1 MTMTIARSVYPVVLA
16 SLVLLLL
23 GTGCGSAPAYPATSQ
38 GRSMNS
44 EGYAAEAP
52 MAGAVPADEDVYV
65 TSSDNA
71 PVAEREVV
79 AQTSGGAPPAPP
91 AQPAPPPKAR
101 PDVPASAPQP
111 SPPVAPGTDTAAKSP
126 TSPLLIYTAQ
136 VNLAVFETAKVLDQ
150 VEALAKASGGY
161 LVRREA
167 RRIVVRVPSE
177 GFDDALAKVQ
187 KLGDVLHKDV
197 TVQDVTE
204 EFHDLQIR
212 IRNLEVVRNRLEEL
226 LKKADKVVDAIAVER
241 ELERVTSQLER
252 LKGRIKL
259 LGELVRFSTI
269 TVELAPRSTDSP
281 GRKVQLPFP
290 WLDTLG
296 LGRLL
301 SL

>member
-1 MTMTIARSVYPVVLA
+1 MTMTIARSAYPIVLA
-16 SLVLLLL
+16 SFVMLLL
-23 GTGCGSAPAYPATSQ
+23 GAGCGSAPAYPAASQ
-38 GRSMNS
+38 SRSMAS

-52 MAGAVPADEDVYV
+52 MAGAVQADEDVYV

-71 PVAEREVV
+71 PVAERETV
-79 AQTSGGAPPAPP
+79 AQAAGSPARPPAEPP
-91 AQPAPPPKAR
+91 PPPKQR
-101 PDVPASAPQP
+101 PDVPTGAPQP
-111 SPPVAPGTDTAAKSP
+111 APPVAPGTDTAAKSP